1 MNIIIMQFK
10 IALIIV
16 LLEACCIFPCKHQC
30 GKGATQFFE
39 REICRQLKREFKS
52 QLKCQER
59 QICRQLKREFKS
71 QLKRQ
76 ERQICRQLKREFK
89 SQLKRHICLGRYNNG
104 VLNRR
109 AEDRQEWRVW
119 LHGTCRKSLMTA
131 HWRRR
136 MH

>member
-1 MNIIIMQFK
+1 MQFK

-71 QLKRQ
+71 QLKR
-76 ERQICRQLKREFK
+76 
-89 SQLKRHICLGRYNNG
+89 HICLGRYNNG